1 MRRFLAGKVSV
12 VEDGRMDGYYEEGE
26 KYRNKRNYVPLVLP
40 SAENRRNR
48 RVGRGLF
55 APNVLDC
62 GAAPSSCTARVHSGG
77 QPLVLRINHRKSL
90 RPEKEPYS
98 QHPCKW

>member
-40 SAENRRNR
+40 SPFPALYSTPSRPLSHRASPRKIE
-48 RVGRGLF
+48 VIQFFVLSTPLF
-55 APNVLDC
+55 CAN
-62 GAAPSSCTARVHSGG
+62 
-77 QPLVLRINHRKSL
+77 
-90 RPEKEPYS
+90 
-98 QHPCKW
+98 